1 MNTSYAHLAVD
12 IFHSN
17 FYSIAS
23 KWQKQIIN
31 FRWYMRNGFGHR
43 KFTRHKYQVQVIYS
57 NIQQTWGA
65 IEKQWKKTRLSSGH
79 QIECKKCHLCLLS
92 ALAIACSRAFTTLN
106 KQQRSLFGWSI
117 FFQSNNKKTDKKKGM
132 KACIHWLLWVHY
144 RHTLVSLQMLVWW
157 TQWHGILANTAA
169 PVAACLLSPL
179 LPMQPPPPPS
189 MPRRISYTAQ
199 RHINRTLSRMSCA
212 RFCVFMFCVCLKLWQ
227 NDRTN
232 AKTMRSTK
240 WHRHHHQPIH

>member
-65 IEKQWKKTRLSSGH
+65 IERQWKKTRLSSGH

-117 FFQSNNKKTDKKKGM
+117 FFQSNNKKTDKKKYRNESMHSLAAVGALSPHSCVTSD
-132 KACIHWLLWVHY
+132 ACLMD
-144 RHTLVSLQMLVWW
+144 TMA
-157 TQWHGILANTAA
+157 WHSGEYSCSRCCLPAITGATDATAA
-169 PVAACLLSPL
+169 
-179 LPMQPPPPPS
+179 
-189 MPRRISYTAQ
+189 TAVDATT
-199 RHINRTLSRMSCA
+199 HFVHC
-212 RFCVFMFCVCLKLWQ
+212 
-227 NDRTN
+227 
-232 AKTMRSTK
+232 TK
-240 WHRHHHQPIH
+240 AH